1 MLKELER
8 PEVQKIYTTQ
18 EIADYLETSASII
31 RNIAHYYNIEKK
43 VCPTKNSR
51 AAYYTY
57 DSVRLIKEHYEAK
70 RNKERQDAISRMKVV
85 KPELT
90 LDEMKKLHPLVT
102 EERFLN
108 LNYWPDIT
116 PKCFVDLDV

>member
-8 PEVQKIYTTQ
+8 PEVQKIY
-18 EIADYLETSASII
+18 
-31 RNIAHYYNIEKK
+31 
-43 VCPTKNSR
+43 
-51 AAYYTY
+51 
-57 DSVRLIKEHYEAK
+57 
-70 RNKERQDAISRMKVV
+70 MKVV

-116 PKCFVDLDV
+116 PKCFADLDA